1 MFFCIGESSS
11 EACAVGEGETIEKA
25 IFNWST
31 SRDTWGDIIE
41 EFKRYNPVIIHGLKL
56 DI

>member
-1 MFFCIGESSS
+1 MFFCIGESSG
-11 EACAVGEGETIEKA
+11 EAYSVGEGETIEKA